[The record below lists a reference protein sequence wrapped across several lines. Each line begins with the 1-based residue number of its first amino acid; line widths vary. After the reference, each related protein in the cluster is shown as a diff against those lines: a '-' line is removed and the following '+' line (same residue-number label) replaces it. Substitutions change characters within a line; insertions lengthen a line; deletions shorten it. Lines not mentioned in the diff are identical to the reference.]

1 MNNVVMYVGGGAI
14 ALLLLVALWAARSW
28 KPTLWALGVLL
39 SVSPLALATK
49 VPALGSDTVFKAA
62 MMAMVILLWMR
73 LGVRV
78 RWPVGLMLGA
88 LLFALVVSVTHVVP
102 SISVTTGLAFKA
114 FSGYF
119 ITIAALMVRWRREHL
134 AGVLQVLVA
143 LPLLSNILGLVLQ
156 AAGMWTIR
164 GTGRLG
170 GALIAPSLA
179 LLCVASAFAALAGI
193 MILGQRRWT
202 VWLLVECAF
211 AFLTLTRGA
220 LLTSGILVLALGIW
234 TFRARRTTSSKTVN
248 TARLVFFGAIA
259 AALIALPSILA
270 RDQGNAYEGSFNTSG
285 RDQAWPFYIS
295 LSANS
300 PVFGRGLGFANIAN
314 ALLHPVG
321 VQSAFESPHNEY
333 IHLYVDGGFALAVP
347 FFFGL
352 IALFALVG
360 RVTRRR
366 MLALGMLG
374 ATLLYCY
381 VDNNF
386 STPQF
391 DVVLGL
397 LLAVL
402 ISPPEP
408 MGLAGRSEARVTGA
422 AAEAGTSGRRPV
434 HV

>member
-1 MNNVVMYVGGGAI
+1 MNIVMYIGGGAI
-14 ALLLLVALWAARSW
+14 GLLLLAALWAAKSW
-28 KPTLWALGVLL
+28 KPTLWALAVLL

-49 VPALGSDTVFKAA
+49 VPALGSDTLFKAA
-62 MMAMVILLWMR
+62 IMAMIVLLWMR
-73 LGVRV
+73 LGMRV

-88 LLFALVVSVTHVVP
+88 LLFALIVSVTHVVP
-102 SISVTTGLAFKA
+102 SISVSTGLAFKA

-134 AGVLQVLVA
+134 ADVLQVLVA
-143 LPLLSNILGLVLQ
+143 LPLLSNIIGLVLQ
-156 AAGMWTIR
+156 AAGMWQIR
-164 GTGRLG
+164 GDGRLG
-170 GALIAPSLA
+170 GALIGPTLA
-179 LLCVASAFAALAGI
+179 LLSVSAAFAALAGI
-193 MILGQRRWT
+193 MVLGRRKWT
-202 VWLLVECAF
+202 VWLLVDCAF

-220 LLTSGILVLALGIW
+220 LLASGILVLAMGIW
-234 TFRARRTTSSKTVN
+234 TFRARRTSSSKTVN
-248 TARLVFFGAIA
+248 AARLVFFGAVA
-259 AALIALPSILA
+259 VALIALPSILA
-270 RDQGNAYEGSFNTSG
+270 RDQGNSYEGSFNTSG

-300 PVFGRGLGFANIAN
+300 PLLGRGLGFANIAN

-333 IHLYVDGGFALAVP
+333 IHLYVDGGFVLAVP

-360 RVTRRR
+360 RITRRR
-366 MLALGMLG
+366 MLALGILG

-397 LLAVL
+397 LLAALMAPAPTSDEAVEL
-402 ISPPEP
+402 E
-408 MGLAGRSEARVTGA
+408 GRAIEVV
-422 AAEAGTSGRRPV
+422 AEREQSDRRPV
-434 HV
+434 RV

>member
-1 MNNVVMYVGGGAI
+1 VNNVVMYVGGGAVG
-14 ALLLLVALWAARSW
+14 LLLLAALWAARSW
-28 KPTLWALGVLL
+28 KPTLWILGALL
-39 SVSPLALATK
+39 SVSPLTLATK
-49 VPALGSDTVFKAA
+49 VPALGNDTVFKAA
-62 MMAMVILLWMR
+62 MMAMVVLLWMR
-73 LGVRV
+73 LGVRL

-88 LLFALVVSVTHVVP
+88 FLFALVVSVTHIVP

-143 LPLLSNILGLVLQ
+143 LPLLSNIIGLVLQ

-179 LLCVASAFAALAGI
+179 LLSVAAAFAALAGI

-220 LLTSGILVLALGIW
+220 LLACGVLVLALGIW

-259 AALIALPSILA
+259 AALFALPSILA

-285 RDQAWPFYIS
+285 RDKAWPFYIS

-352 IALFALVG
+352 IALFALIG
-360 RVTRRR
+360 RATRRR
-366 MLALGMLG
+366 MLTLGILG

-391 DVVLGL
+391 DMVLGL

-402 ISPPEP
+402 VAPAT
-408 MGLAGRSEARVTGA
+408 LRDKTGRFEAPAIEA
-422 AAEAGTSGRRPV
+422 AAEVDGSGRRPARV
-434 HV
+434 